1 MNGWATLRITR
12 ISAAEDAAG
21 RYEVLCPRCG
31 DHGGSLEG
39 AAAALRQLRG
49 PYDSIEGALAVLNAH
64 NMRHLLDSV
73 PDRPK
78 W

>member
-1 MNGWATLRITR
+1 MNGLATLRISEV
-12 ISAAEDAAG
+12 SAAEEAAD

-31 DHGGSLEG
+31 DHGGPLGG
-39 AAAALRQLRG
+39 AAQALRQLRG
-49 PYDSIEGALAVLNAH
+49 PYDSIEGAMAVLNAH

>member
-1 MNGWATLRITR
+1 MDGLATLRI
-12 ISAAEDAAG
+12 SEFCAAEDAG
-21 RYEVLCPRCG
+21 ERYEVLCPRCG
-31 DHGGSLEG
+31 DHGGPLEG

-49 PYDSIEGALAVLNAH
+49 PYDSIEGAMAVLNAH

>member
-1 MNGWATLRITR
+1 MNELATLRILE
-12 ISAAEDAAG
+12 ISTVEDAAD

-31 DHGGSLEG
+31 DHGGPLEG
-39 AAAALRQLRG
+39 MAAAVRQLRG
-49 PYDSIEGALAVLNAH
+49 PYDSIEGAMAVLNAH

-73 PDRPK
+73 HDRPK